1 MRRHWLALGV
11 LLAGLASMPP
21 AASAEAPGL
30 VVVLVLDQMRSDYID
45 RYQHQWSAGLRRLL
59 TEGAWFRRAAYPY
72 LGTVT
77 CAGHATISTGT
88 FPAQHGMILNGW
100 WDRERATSI
109 RCADDAAQPLV
120 SYGEPLAG
128 GVSAARLAAA
138 TLPDEIRAQLPGPSR
153 VVSLSLKARSTT
165 MLAGQAADVAIWF
178 DDRGGWATSTAYTDQ
193 PVPFVQRFI
202 DDNPVANDAGDTWTR
217 TLPVGDY
224 LFEDDV
230 AFERPGDGWSPS
242 FPHPLGD
249 DGAVSPAFFLRWQ
262 RTPLSDAY
270 LGRLAEAAVT
280 TLDLGRGPGT
290 DYLAVGFSALDKAGH
305 KFGPRSHEVQDLLVG
320 LDAAIGSLLETL
332 DREVGPDRY
341 VVALSADHGVSPI
354 PEDAAARGLDAGR
367 LQGGDIARRVDD
379 ALSSVLGPSTY
390 VASGNYTGLYFLPGV
405 YDRVVA
411 SPTAL
416 SAVTDAM
423 LAAPGAWRV
432 FRGDLLDSLDNPDDP
447 VARAVRLSYFPGRS
461 GDMIVVPRP
470 YWIMSRDAATHGT
483 LHAYDQRVPV
493 ILKGADIQPG
503 QYLQEA
509 TPADIA
515 PTLAFLTG
523 VTLAQADGR
532 VLVEAIRPAPLPEK
546 EKDRP

>member
-1 MRRHWLALGV
+1 M
-11 LLAGLASMPP
+11 
-21 AASAEAPGL
+21 
-30 VVVLVLDQMRSDYID
+30 
-45 RYQHQWSAGLRRLL
+45 
-59 TEGAWFRRAAYPY
+59 
-72 LGTVT
+72 
-77 CAGHATISTGT
+77 
-88 FPAQHGMILNGW
+88 
-100 WDRERATSI
+100 
-109 RCADDAAQPLV
+109 
-120 SYGEPLAG
+120 
-128 GVSAARLAAA
+128 
-138 TLPDEIRAQLPGPSR
+138 
-153 VVSLSLKARSTT
+153 
-165 MLAGQAADVAIWF
+165 
-178 DDRGGWATSTAYTDQ
+178 
-193 PVPFVQRFI
+193 
-202 DDNPVANDAGDTWTR
+202 
-217 TLPVGDY
+217 
-224 LFEDDV
+224 
-230 AFERPGDGWSPS
+230 
-242 FPHPLGD
+242 
-249 DGAVSPAFFLRWQ
+249 SPAFFLRWQ

-320 LDAAIGSLLETL
+320 LDAAIGSLLAPL